1 VTGKSPTPQLVRAL
15 RYRRHLGRTTLT
27 RGKTPKAPDI
37 GYGNGCLVLI
47 LGIAAVAVLW
57 AALYAITVA
66 ISIAIDVGIAIAVL
80 LALRSFRDWIM
91 PVVRGEVF
99 NSKALWASPPVAT
112 FAMGALPAGA
122 LAYATTP
129 QPLTIAASAIV
140 GGIVFRP
147 LAYAL
152 DGKRFEPAAFLP
164 ARRQQ
169 VQPEVEF
176 DFDEPGDF
184 GLWIGEA
191 SGALAQMG
199 HRAGITP
206 GANVTLNLADAA
218 KNIAIFG
225 ETGTGKTTRVIN
237 HLLVQALDFDAG
249 ALIFDVRGDFHETAT
264 LAGQLTGK
272 TVQRI
277 GVGQLGLNL
286 LAGLTPNTAA
296 GVLEAA
302 FKLLGQGEGDSAFWL
317 SLAVVRCQNA
327 LGVLNHVPDHY
338 SLRGL
343 YRFVFDDHSRKNA
356 LAAANDALLELQVQA
371 ADGDPQAT
379 LDMRRLKGA
388 LDYETTVAPAYTD
401 KERSGINRTIET
413 ALARFTDPELEDAF
427 CTAQHEQARIEELL
441 DGNVFVVNVPREQ
454 FKAAARVAY
463 LFLKERFFQALNERA
478 QMAPGPRKDR
488 PVLFLCDEYQ
498 QICSAG
504 DATFFDTSR
513 ALNVVAIVAAQSVEA
528 YINATGNEHT
538 AHALLANFTN
548 VIAFRSTER
557 TMNFVA
563 GKLGDVDVWKQSWSA
578 GKTDLGLFKG
588 VTTNQ
593 GRSLA
598 EERRKL
604 LGPQL
609 FRTLAPDHA
618 VALLSVGGVAF
629 DDVIRVPQLTTD
641 DLT

>member
-1 VTGKSPTPQLVRAL
+1 MTDNSSTPPLVRAL
-15 RYRRHLGRTTLT
+15 RYRRHLGRTTLA

-37 GYGNGCLVLI
+37 YYGGGFWVVI
-47 LGIAAVAVLW
+47 FAVAVLC
-57 AALYAITVA
+57 AALYAISVA
-66 ISIAIDVGIAIAVL
+66 ITIAIDVGIALAVL

-99 NSKALWASPPVAT
+99 NSKTLGASSPVAT
-112 FAMGALPAGA
+112 FTMGALPAGA
-122 LAYATTP
+122 LAYATLP
-129 QPLTIAASAIV
+129 QPLTIAASAIA

-147 LAYAL
+147 LAHAL
-152 DGKRFEPAAFLP
+152 NGKRFKPASFLP
-164 ARRQQ
+164 ARRRQA
-169 VQPEVEF
+169 QPDD
-176 DFDEPGDF
+176 DFDYDAPGDF

-199 HRAGITP
+199 HRAGIKP
-206 GANVTLNLADAA
+206 RANVTLNLADAA

-225 ETGTGKTTRVIN
+225 ETGTGKTTRVVN

-249 ALIFDVRGDFHETAT
+249 ALIFDVRGDFHQTA
-264 LAGQLTGK
+264 LHAARLTGK
-272 TVQRI
+272 TAQRI
-277 GVGQLGLNL
+277 GVGHLGLNL
-286 LAGLTPNTAA
+286 LAGLTPSTAA

-343 YRFVFDDHSRKNA
+343 YRFIFNDHFRKSA
-356 LAAANDALLELQVQA
+356 IATANDALLELQVQA
-371 ADGDPQAT
+371 ADGDVQAA

-427 CTAQHEQARIEELL
+427 CTARHGHARIDDLL
-441 DGNVFVVNVPREQ
+441 DGAIFVVNVPREQ
-454 FKAAARVAY
+454 FKAAARVVY
-463 LFLKERFFQALNERA
+463 LFLKERFFQALNTRA
-478 QMAPGPRKDR
+478 QMPPGPRKDR

-528 YINATGNEHT
+528 YINVTGNEHT
-538 AHALLANFTN
+538 ANALLANFTN
-548 VIAFRSTER
+548 IIAFRSTER
-557 TMNFVA
+557 TMNYLA
-563 GKLGDVDVWKQSWSA
+563 GKLGEVDVWKQSWSA
-578 GKTDLGLFKG
+578 GQTDLGFFKG
-588 VTTNQ
+588 VTTNE

-618 VALLSVGGVAF
+618 VALLSVAGVAF
-629 DDVIRVPQLTTD
+629 DDVIRVPQLTND
-641 DLT
+641 DLL